1 MVRPSEPMRLLRSGK
16 FDPDDTFQFERML
29 LQRGFKQI
37 AGTDEAGRGPLAGP
51 VVAASVI
58 LPTDADH
65 SPFCDSKQT
74 TESQRYNLRGY
85 LDVIG
90 ARIGVGI
97 VSPRKIDEINILQA
111 SLLAMKQSLADLNKT
126 GSEPDFVLVDG
137 NQKLLI
143 TTPQETLVKGDARSA
158 SIGAASIVAKITRDE
173 IMDEFHGRYPRYN
186 FRANKGYPTSEHRQ
200 AIRDHGPCPVHRY
213 SFKGVK
219 EFVQKTAVPRK
230 TR

>member
-1 MVRPSEPMRLLRSGK
+1 MRLLLSGK
-16 FDPDDTFQFERML
+16 FDPDDTFQFERL
-29 LQRGFKQI
+29 LRQRGFKKI

-58 LPTDADH
+58 LPPDADH

-74 TESQRYNLRGY
+74 TVSQRYDLRGY
-85 LDVIG
+85 LDEIG

-111 SLLAMKQSLADLNKT
+111 SLLAMKQSLADLSKT

-143 TTPQETLVKGDARSA
+143 TTPQETLIKGDARSA

-173 IMDEFHGRYPRYN
+173 IMDEFHGRYPGYN

-219 EFVQKTAVPRK
+219 EFVEKTAVPRK